1 MASQQ
6 NTLDFVLDQISS
18 AGSVT
23 AKKMFGEYGI
33 YCDGI
38 IVALLCDDQLFIKP
52 TSAGKNFIGQYEEG
66 FPYPGAKAYLF
77 IAGDKW
83 EDSEWLTEL
92 VKRTATELSLFSQKK

>member
-1 MASQQ
+1 MSSQQ

-18 AGSVT
+18 AGSIS

-33 YCDGI
+33 YCDGT

-52 TSAGKNFIGQYEEG
+52 TAAGKAFIGSYEEG

-83 EDSEWLTEL
+83 EDSDWLTEL
-92 VKRTATELSLFSQKK
+92 VKRTANEFSLALQK